1 LDRYLLLRPAAVGA
15 APAKDPAEDLV
26 EAKVK
31 VEAKVT
37 VEAKALAA

>member
-1 LDRYLLLRPAAVGA
+1 MDRYLLLRPAAVGA
-15 APAKDPAEDLV
+15 APAEDLV